1 MTGVAVCRGE
11 VWNMGDVR
19 LVAFDLDGT
28 LLDNQGRMSS
38 GSVEA
43 LRRLARAGI
52 EMASISGRNVGKS
65 LAPFLPDLRPALH
78 VGSYNGAIVLGDGA
92 DNERPLLHEQRLPE
106 DGFPD
111 LLDFIGDCRV
121 NFIYCRC
128 EADGCGLNEAYLTD
142 EKTEWIGNL
151 VQMTGV
157 NIVLDA
163 DLLARARAFVPPP
176 KMIVLPGPQRR
187 EEVFEGMGSAFG
199 QRFYLA
205 RTGDDRIEIM
215 HPEVNKA
222 VALREICDACGVSP
236 SQSLAIGD
244 GDNDLPML
252 RAAGV
257 GVLMG
262 NADSLTRESATEA
275 GVRMCESLE
284 DEGFSKTLARY
295 VPGD

>member
-1 MTGVAVCRGE
+1 MD
-11 VWNMGDVR
+11 DVR

-28 LLDNQGRMSS
+28 LLDDRGRMSNE
-38 GSVEA
+38 SVEA
-43 LRRLARAGI
+43 LRRLALSGTA
-52 EMASISGRNVGKS
+52 MASISGRNVSKS
-65 LAPFLPDLRPALH
+65 LAPFSPDLRPALH
-78 VGSYNGAIVLGDGA
+78 VGSYNGAMVLGTGT
-92 DNERPLLHEQRLPE
+92 DNERSLLHEQRLPA

-111 LLDFIGDCRV
+111 LVDFVGNSGV

-128 EADGCGLNEAYLTD
+128 ETDRTGLSEAYLTD
-142 EKTEWIGNL
+142 EETGWIRNL
-151 VQMTGV
+151 VRMTGV
-157 NIVLDA
+157 NIVLEPELLSMA
-163 DLLARARAFVPPP
+163 RDLVPPP
-176 KMIVLPGPQRR
+176 KMILLPGPERR
-187 EEVFEGMGSAFG
+187 EEVFEKMRAAFG

-222 VALREICDACGVSP
+222 VALREICGACGVAL

-252 RAAGV
+252 TAAGI

-262 NADSLTRESATEA
+262 NADSVTRDSAA
-275 GVRMCESLE
+275 GAGARTCEPLE

-295 VPGD
+295 VPDG